1 MMDDIEL
8 ELEDDSAAMAAMMGF
23 SGFGNQN
30 AHAKKRKFNAATDAF
45 VEGAALEN
53 IDRGGKKGQGSG
65 GNQIP
70 LGKTRVMGAKAV
82 EEKRNGEEIDLED
95 DEDGD
100 GTAEAEAGEDE
111 GPRYMDTSAPPPI
124 FDGSEG
130 GERAL
135 GQGETLEEPAMV
147 EERRKAQE
155 QIDAILAAAPES
167 ANTKTSQPIPGNLH
181 GLPQKP
187 RHNNT
192 AFIAG
197 GGHGRGGRGGG
208 SDAGSMASSRPS
220 GRGTF
225 NKTWYEGYYDRS
237 FNENPWAR
245 LEQERGLEAKG
256 SWI

>member
-1 MMDDIEL
+1 MDDI

-30 AHAKKRKFNAATDAF
+30 PLSKKRKFNAATDAF
-45 VEGAALEN
+45 VEGAELEK

-70 LGKTRVMGAKAV
+70 LGKMRVIGEKAV
-82 EEKRNGEEIDLED
+82 EKRNDEEIDL
-95 DEDGD
+95 DEDEDRDGNGNG
-100 GTAEAEAGEDE
+100 GTAGAEEEE

-124 FDGSEG
+124 FDGIEG
-130 GERAL
+130 GEHAL
-135 GQGETLEEPAMV
+135 GQDGTSEDPAIV
-147 EERRKAQE
+147 EERRRAQE
-155 QIDAILAAAPES
+155 QIDAILAAAPDS
-167 ANTKTSQPIPGNLH
+167 ANTNTSQPVPGHLH
-181 GLPQKP
+181 GLPP
-187 RHNNT
+187 RPVHNNMGFT
-192 AFIAG
+192 AG
-197 GGHGRGGRGGG
+197 GGSGRGARSGG

-237 FNENPWAR
+237 FNENPWAK